1 MRKRL
6 LAGIATLALGITPAH
21 AQLAVIDNAEI
32 ADILEQIGIDQDQLA
47 QLIATYNEVVQVYG
61 MATNIWNDV
70 EELVG
75 ADQWAPGL
83 KTGHNRNPLEFPAS
97 LHPVYVGGFQ
107 DPSSLQFGST
117 YLQQNTVGGDPSV
130 YDDGSFVGAEMK
142 KMVWSLSS
150 MQAVASNHLSEIE
163 TRITALGDLFVQLGK
178 IGKLQ
183 ETDSLSARLHQELNY
198 AHSQQVQ
205 ATQLQHAAEMQL
217 AVFEHNQRQW
227 NYQDEQNGI
236 QAACATANQA
246 ASLVSIPA
254 CLK

>member
-1 MRKRL
+1 VRKL
-6 LAGIATLALGITPAH
+6 LLIWVAALALGTTPAH
-21 AQLAVIDNAEI
+21 ADLPVIDATQIAKIAEQ
-32 ADILEQIGIDQDQLA
+32 LGISQQQL
-47 QLIATYNEVVQVYG
+47 QEMITTYNEIVEVYDVSSK
-61 MATNIWNDV
+61 IWGDV
-70 EELVG
+70 EELVS

-83 KTGHNRNPLEFPAS
+83 KTGHNRNPLEFPAL
-97 LHPVYVGGFQ
+97 LHPLYLGGFQ

-117 YLQQNTVGGDPSV
+117 YVQQNTVGGDPSI
-130 YDDGSFVGAEMK
+130 YDDATFVGTEMK
-142 KMVWSLSS
+142 KMVWSLSA

-227 NYQDEQNGI
+227 TYQDETNGI
-236 QAACATANQA
+236 QAACATAKQA
-246 ASLVSIPA
+246 ASFVTIPA